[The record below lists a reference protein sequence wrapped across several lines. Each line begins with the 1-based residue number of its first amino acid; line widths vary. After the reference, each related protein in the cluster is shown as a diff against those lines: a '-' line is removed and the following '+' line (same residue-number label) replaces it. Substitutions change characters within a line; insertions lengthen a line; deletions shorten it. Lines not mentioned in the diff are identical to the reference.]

1 MLSVAAHPSAG
12 RGRCK
17 WYHAMGLSDTDAS
30 VHYVCVQPYE
40 GGGGG
45 GGGDERESAC
55 VVCVC
60 VMGGVVCVACTSG
73 SGPNTMHSK
82 NGTQVSVRGS
92 PMQ

>member
-1 MLSVAAHPSAG
+1 VLLHTPLLAEVG
-12 RGRCK
+12 
-17 WYHAMGLSDTDAS
+17 AS
-30 VHYVCVQPYE
+30 GTMRWGCPTQTPACTMYVYE

-45 GGGDERESAC
+45 GGNERESAC

-60 VMGGVVCVACTSG
+60 VMGGVVCVACTSV

>member
-1 MLSVAAHPSAG
+1 
-12 RGRCK
+12 
-17 WYHAMGLSDTDAS
+17 MGLSDTDAS
-30 VHYVCVQPYE
+30 VHYVCVR
-40 GGGGG
+40 GGG
-45 GGGDERESAC
+45 ERERERVRVYC
-55 VVCVC
+55 VCVC